1 MNLTG
6 VGFGIAAAVCWG
18 VSDLG
23 GGIASRRWTPLATL
37 VISQAVAVALVLAI
51 LALVGERFPGPSPMV
66 WATTSGIAGFIS
78 LTCFYRALSIGA
90 MGLVAAVSGVIGAG
104 IPVVVGFLTG
114 DRLDPTDVIGIA
126 LALVAVALVTRPADD
141 VGIGREGL
149 GLALVAGT
157 MAGIFF
163 IAMGR
168 SATDGGETW
177 WPLLA
182 SRGTIFVLAAV
193 ATTVLRRWRSTAASA
208 SPLMAGIGIADLGG
222 TAFFVL
228 SNAQG
233 ALSVAAVLSSQYPAV
248 TTVLARIVIGERL
261 ARTHVVGVIVAL
273 VAIGLIAWP

>member
-1 MNLTG
+1 M
-6 VGFGIAAAVCWG
+6 
-18 VSDLG
+18 
-23 GGIASRRWTPLATL
+23 
-37 VISQAVAVALVLAI
+37 AVALVLAI

-114 DRLDPTDVIGIA
+114 DRLDPTDVIGIV

-168 SATDGGETW
+168 SAPMAARPGGRSGE
-177 WPLLA
+177 PRDDPRAGGPGDDRPAALA
-182 SRGTIFVLAAV
+182 IDRPAAP
-193 ATTVLRRWRSTAASA
+193 RR
-208 SPLMAGIGIADLGG
+208 
-222 TAFFVL
+222 
-228 SNAQG
+228 
-233 ALSVAAVLSSQYPAV
+233 
-248 TTVLARIVIGERL
+248 
-261 ARTHVVGVIVAL
+261 
-273 VAIGLIAWP
+273 